1 VSTGSGE
8 FDLTVLGGGTGGYV
22 AAIRAAQLGMRV
34 AVVERDKLGGTC
46 LHRGCVP
53 TKVLAHAA
61 DLQAAARR
69 ALADGFATG
78 ALNIDYAGLSRQKER
93 VVAGLHRGVDYL
105 MKKNAITVLP
115 GLGRLAGPGEIEV
128 ESGSG
133 KTTVRSAR
141 ILLATGSRPK
151 GLPGLNIDHER
162 IVTSDD
168 LLACETMPR
177 SLVIIGAGAIGVEF
191 ASIMNDL
198 GADVYLVEVLPRVLP
213 LEDEDVSREVER
225 AFRRRGIKV
234 FTGARVET
242 ENVAAT
248 ENGVVVPLRT
258 GDAEHVLSAE
268 VLLVATG
275 RAANVEE
282 IGLEKVG
289 VRVERGFVVT
299 DEHQRTS
306 AAGIYAIGDV
316 TGGLL
321 LAHAAA
327 AQGVHAVEHMAGVAS
342 MPVLPERVPRG
353 TYCRPQVA
361 SIGLT
366 EKQAA
371 ERGLQPRVG
380 KFPFRA
386 NSKAQVRGEVDGM
399 AKVVADASG
408 RVVGIHCVGP
418 EVTELL
424 GEMSVIVTAGVPL
437 DMLKAAV
444 HAHPTLTEA
453 LHEAFLACGGEAI
466 HI

>member
-1 VSTGSGE
+1 MSTGSGE

-34 AVVERDKLGGTC
+34 AVIERDKLGGTC

-69 ALADGFATG
+69 AVADRFATG
-78 ALNIDYAGLSRQKER
+78 ELNIDYVGLSRQKDK
-93 VVAGLHRGVDYL
+93 VVANLYRGIEYL
-105 MKKNAITVLP
+105 MKKNGITVVP
-115 GLGRLAGPGEIEV
+115 GLGRLTGPGEIAV
-128 ESGSG
+128 ESGGG
-133 KTTVRSAR
+133 KTTIRSTR

-162 IVTSDD
+162 IITSDD
-168 LLACETMPR
+168 LLARDSMPR

-234 FTGARVET
+234 FTGARVDT
-242 ENVAAT
+242 EHVAAT
-248 ENGVVVPLRT
+248 ENGVAVPLRA
-258 GDAEHVLSAE
+258 GGAEHVLAAE
-268 VLLVATG
+268 VALVATG

-282 IGLEKVG
+282 IGLDRVS
-289 VRVERGFVVT
+289 VQVERGFVVT
-299 DEHQRTS
+299 DEHQRT
-306 AAGIYAIGDV
+306 AAEGIYAIGDV

-327 AQGVHAVEHMAGVAS
+327 AQGVHAVEHMAGVVS
-342 MPVLPERVPRG
+342 MPVLAERVPRG

-361 SIGLT
+361 SIGLS

-371 ERGLQPRVG
+371 EWGLKPLVG

-424 GEMSVIVTAGVPL
+424 GEMSAIVTAGVPL
-437 DMLKAAV
+437 DVLKTAV